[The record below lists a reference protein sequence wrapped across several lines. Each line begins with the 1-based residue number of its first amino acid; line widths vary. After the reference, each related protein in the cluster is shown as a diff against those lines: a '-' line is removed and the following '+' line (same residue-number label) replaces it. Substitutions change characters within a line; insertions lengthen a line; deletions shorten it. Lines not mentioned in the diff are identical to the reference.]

1 MYHGYHAVLTEAIWI
16 RISQQEARSGTDT
29 DFATG
34 SQKRHGY
41 GFRNRKPEAARIWIS
56 QQKAAG
62 CTVADKAETDDE
74 TEQWRGRE

>member
-1 MYHGYHAVLTEAIWI
+1 MRCMIHAWYMHVSWLSC
-16 RISQQEARSGTDT
+16 RLDRSDM
-29 DFATG
+29 DMDLATG